1 MEKVKR
7 LYFTV
12 ILLLL
17 VCASSCADKN
27 SISVV
32 ERKNVMNNTEYM
44 VIMSGQFAQTIYIS
58 RCYTDVDG
66 KERMN
71 LKIVPNYDMIFSNNL
86 KERFVT
92 LSYTEQ
98 IHTFDMILRN
108 ILNNSDLNKL
118 HCLQIDLSAW
128 GVEFC
133 NITAEYIKKYSDGSN
148 IDDSGLRRTFMDSR
162 LMNDLKAKLKQYD
175 LTIKR
180 IEMEMPFFIDDKEF
194 SAYNVVD
201 DGMPIPKK
209 IVRATMYLILN

>member
-27 SISVV
+27 CISIVK
-32 ERKNVMNNTEYM
+32 RKNVMNNIEYM

-58 RCYTDVDG
+58 RCYTDGDG

-128 GVEFC
+128 GVESC